1 MLWWVDGSELLGR
14 LSIRHELTDALREL
28 GGHIGYVV
36 RPSACRQGHA
46 NAMLAARCPS
56 PVTSA

>member
-46 NAMLAARCPS
+46 NAMLAGRAAHRP
-56 PVTSA
+56 